1 MTRPPEV
8 RIRSLFR
15 RVCNKDRDRAPFAV
29 KLRLDGVVP
38 SDLVEESDVRLPLG
52 AFHVPDL
59 FDA

>member
-1 MTRPPEV
+1 MTGPPEV

-15 RVCNKDRDRAPFAV
+15 RVCNRDRGREPFAV

-38 SDLVEESDVRLPLG
+38 SDLVEESDVRLRPG
-52 AFHVPDL
+52 AFHGPDL